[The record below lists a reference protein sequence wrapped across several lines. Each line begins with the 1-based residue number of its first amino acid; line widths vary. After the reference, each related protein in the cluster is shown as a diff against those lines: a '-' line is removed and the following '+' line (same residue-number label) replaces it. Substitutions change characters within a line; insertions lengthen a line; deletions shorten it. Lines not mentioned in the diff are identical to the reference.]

1 MKAIQ
6 DQAVVR
12 TVVEFSTIKTSQLNA
27 ASVKAN
33 SVRLQRKER
42 KTPVADSLTGNSRRH

>member
-6 DQAVVR
+6 DRAVVR
-12 TVVEFSTIKTSQLNA
+12 TVVEFSIIKTSQLNA

-42 KTPVADSLTGNSRRH
+42 KPPVADSIAGNLRIH